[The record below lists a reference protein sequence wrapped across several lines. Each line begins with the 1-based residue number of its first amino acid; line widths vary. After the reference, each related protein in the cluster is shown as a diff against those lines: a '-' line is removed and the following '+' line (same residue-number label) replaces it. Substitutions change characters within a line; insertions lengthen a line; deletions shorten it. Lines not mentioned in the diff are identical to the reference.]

1 MDEKIR
7 EQWPERKAPDA
18 KERQRIGNAIRQ
30 VEWADTY
37 LQAFANLELEDHQSR
52 QMVHEIRRHLT
63 ALELHLRRLQET

>member
-1 MDEKIR
+1 MDAKIR

-18 KERQRIGNAIRQ
+18 KERQRIGNGIRQ